1 MPMTCTVQSM
11 QSQNTDII
19 DKIISPINE
28 RFLEACIEESL
39 ASLQSEFFPDAPC
52 ESLEKL
58 RSYARRGETAHA
70 HKVGIFFLLLNIDRK
85 LKQRLMHADQNHAKL
100 ARFFM
105 DLRQELVTVF
115 FCSSQD
121 VPGFV
126 VKCKQGYLIA

>member
-1 MPMTCTVQSM
+1 M

-28 RFLEACIEESL
+28 PFLDACIEESL
-39 ASLQSEFFPDAPC
+39 AFLQEEFFPDAPC
-52 ESLEKL
+52 EPLEKL
-58 RSYARRGETAHA
+58 RSYAGRAVHA

-115 FCSSQD
+115 FCSSQP
-121 VPGFV
+121 VPDFV